1 MGCVRDQ
8 LPQSHLHLHQVREAS
23 PWGLPAHCCSFGQ
36 RSHLLQAGHMLLL
49 PFLLQ
54 ALSLYK
60 CQEMLSH
67 CEQTDL
73 ESVKKPP
80 LHVIWLP
87 LTGVILGQAAGS
99 CWLALCRLVG
109 VRCHLRHNFPGYT
122 LDKPLILVQQCRRG
136 ADQQRDIGSVACAQ
150 GPGGN
155 HLAGPGASHLQG
167 RV

>member
-8 LPQSHLHLHQVREAS
+8 LSQSHLHLHQVREAS

-36 RSHLLQAGHMLLL
+36 RSHLLQSGHTLVL

-87 LTGVILGQAAGS
+87 LQELFWARQLGAAGLHS
-99 CWLALCRLVG
+99 AGWWVS
-109 VRCHLRHNFPGYT
+109 
-122 LDKPLILVQQCRRG
+122 G
-136 ADQQRDIGSVACAQ
+136 AT
-150 GPGGN
+150 
-155 HLAGPGASHLQG
+155 
-167 RV
+167 